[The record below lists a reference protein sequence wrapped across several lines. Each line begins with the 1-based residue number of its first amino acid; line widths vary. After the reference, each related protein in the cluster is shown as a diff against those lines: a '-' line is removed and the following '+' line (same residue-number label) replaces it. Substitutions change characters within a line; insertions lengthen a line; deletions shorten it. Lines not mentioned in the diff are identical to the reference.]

1 MAPRQTGRG
10 AGTEG
15 LMERIARYC
24 RRLVVAVLAAA
35 PLSGTHSGDAQALAG
50 SEPNKLV
57 PHRAVYEMKLDD
69 TRSASG
75 ITGITGID
83 GRMVFE
89 FTGSACDG
97 YSLNMR
103 MVTQMTDS
111 QDQTNMTDLR
121 SSTWEQGDGGKFR
134 FQSSQYVNEKPGDVT
149 MGRAV
154 RETPSEAIKVKLSQ
168 PAQAEIK
175 LSGPVLFPTQHSL
188 ALIEKARAGQTAFQ
202 ARVYDGS
209 EKGRKVYETTAFIG
223 KTVPPG
229 GDAKLE
235 ARRQGTGRS
244 RVVAGVDRLFRGTD
258 RRSHAEL
265 SDRFPALRQRRQPRA
280 SHRLWH
286 LLGPRDFDRARVSQ
300 GPRVPLRGLWT
311 PRSPGQDAGCLQA
324 HQPALPRFCRP
335 SKEIRYGFP
344 VKLPAL

>member
-1 MAPRQTGRG
+1 
-10 AGTEG
+10 
-15 LMERIARYC
+15 
-24 RRLVVAVLAAA
+24 LA
-35 PLSGTHSGDAQALAG
+35 LSGTHSGDAQALAG
-50 SEPNKLV
+50 TEPDKLV

-229 GDAKLE
+229 SDAKLE
-235 ARRQGTGRS
+235 TAAKGLGDLASWPVSIGYFEEQTGDLTPSYQIDFRLYENGVSRELLIDYGTFS
-244 RVVAGVDRLFRGTD
+244 VHGT
-258 RRSHAEL
+258 L
-265 SDRFPALRQRRQPRA
+265 TALEY
-280 SHRLWH
+280 LK
-286 LLGPRDFDRARVSQ
+286 
-300 GPRVPLRGLWT
+300 T
-311 PRSPGQDAGCLQA
+311 PEC
-324 HQPALPRFCRP
+324 H
-335 SKEIRYGFP
+335 
-344 VKLPAL
+344 